1 MSEKKP
7 YALLEREFEDLR
19 KLYRSLVNGV
29 DAMNKENAG
38 LREANAVLNDQL
50 INADDR
56 VGISKGIVENHLG
69 QSKEEIDS
77 LVKEIMELKAEIKR
91 LKG

>member
-1 MSEKKP
+1 MSKKP

-29 DAMNKENAG
+29 EAMNKENVE
-38 LREANAVLNDQL
+38 LREANAVFNAQL
-50 INADDR
+50 VNADNR
-56 VGISKGIVENHLG
+56 VDISKGIVANHLM
-69 QSKEEIDS
+69 QSKEEIDG
-77 LVKEIMELKAEIKR
+77 LVAEIMQLKGEIKR